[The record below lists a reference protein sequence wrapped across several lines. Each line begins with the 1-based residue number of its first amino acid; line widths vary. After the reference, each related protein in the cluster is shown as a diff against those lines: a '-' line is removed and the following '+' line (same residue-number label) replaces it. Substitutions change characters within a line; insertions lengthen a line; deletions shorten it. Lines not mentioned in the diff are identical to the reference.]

1 MTMLTRHELV
11 PRFLIDIPSDVNEE
25 SITGWLYACKC
36 RAGGKLKQHGLINQC
51 LHWHIHADVYTLVC
65 GQEKTHRYL

>member
-1 MTMLTRHELV
+1 MMKHKAYIPEMI
-11 PRFLIDIPSDVNEE
+11 IDVPSDVNEE
-25 SITGWLYACKC
+25 SISGWLYACRSRK
-36 RAGGKLKQHGLINQC
+36 GGRLKQHGLINQC